1 MMVDFPVA
9 EMPSSQIEAPAEL
22 RSIGELKGRDTK
34 ELSKDEGGK
43 LRTDALRQEG
53 LRVGAQTGLAYRY
66 GMIMDYLDAIEPKL
80 NVAFNLAQFV
90 RDGHLLIPA
99 ITEVRDQFTKEGG
112 DVHKVKV
119 AYTVQEEATVVS
131 SIPTWRD
138 YVYQRFDKPEL
149 PHEALYPRE
158 DFETSEWKRSLL
170 EGWNAGVYQADEM
183 FKDRVN
189 QLAKA
194 VEGRHQYVTLEAR
207 DMFTPADLKV
217 VNSQVTFQGRT
228 MNVGEQIIGIGQLGN
243 FTNSQ
248 TWAPIWTR

>member
-1 MMVDFPVA
+1 MVDFPVA
-9 EMPSSQIEAPAEL
+9 EMPTSQIEAPAEL
-22 RSIGELKGRDTK
+22 KLIGELKGRDKK
-34 ELSKDEGGK
+34 ELSNDEGGK

-53 LRVGAQTGLAYRY
+53 LRVGAQTALAYRY
-66 GMIMDYLDAIEPKL
+66 GMIMDYLDAVEPKL
-80 NVAFNLAQFV
+80 NVAFNFAQFV

-99 ITEVRDQFTKEGG
+99 ITEVRDQYTKENGL
-112 DVHKVKV
+112 VHRVK
-119 AYTVQEEATVVS
+119 AGYTVQEEAQVVS
-131 SIPTWRD
+131 SVPTWRD
-138 YVYQRFDKPEL
+138 YVYQRYEKPEL
-149 PHEALYPRE
+149 PHEALFPRD

-170 EGWNAGVYQADEM
+170 EGWNAGIYQADEM

-189 QLAKA
+189 QLTKA
-194 VEGRHQYVTLEAR
+194 VEGRHQYVTLESRA
-207 DMFTPADLKV
+207 MFSPADLKV

>member
-9 EMPSSQIEAPAEL
+9 EMPTSQIEAPAEL
-22 RSIGELKGRDTK
+22 RLIGELKGRDKK
-34 ELSKDEGGK
+34 ELSNDEGGK

-53 LRVGAQTGLAYRY
+53 LRVGAQTALAYRY
-66 GMIMDYLDAIEPKL
+66 GMIMDYLDAVEPKL
-80 NVAFNLAQFV
+80 NVAFNFAQFV

-99 ITEVRDQFTKEGG
+99 ITEVRDQYTKENGL
-112 DVHKVKV
+112 VHRVK
-119 AYTVQEEATVVS
+119 AGYTVQEEAQVVS
-131 SIPTWRD
+131 SVPTWRD
-138 YVYQRFDKPEL
+138 YVYQRYEKPEL
-149 PHEALYPRE
+149 PHEALFPRD

-170 EGWNAGVYQADEM
+170 EGWNAGIYQADEM

-189 QLAKA
+189 QLTKA
-194 VEGRHQYVTLEAR
+194 VEGRHQYVTLESRA
-207 DMFTPADLKV
+207 MFSPADLKV

>member
-1 MMVDFPVA
+1 MVDFPVA
-9 EMPSSQIEAPAEL
+9 EMPASQIEAPAEL
-22 RSIGELKGRDTK
+22 RLIGELKGRDKK
-34 ELSKDEGGK
+34 ELSNDEGGK

-53 LRVGAQTGLAYRY
+53 LRVGAQTALAYRY
-66 GMIMDYLDAIEPKL
+66 GMIMDYLEAVEPKL
-80 NVAFNLAQFV
+80 NVAFNFAQFV

-99 ITEVRDQFTKEGG
+99 ITEVRDQYTKENGL
-112 DVHKVKV
+112 VHRVK
-119 AYTVQEEATVVS
+119 AGYTVQEEAQVVS
-131 SIPTWRD
+131 SVPTWRD
-138 YVYQRFDKPEL
+138 YVYQRYEKPEL
-149 PHEALYPRE
+149 PHEALFPRD

-170 EGWNAGVYQADEM
+170 EGWNAGIYQADEM

-189 QLAKA
+189 QLTKA
-194 VEGRHQYVTLEAR
+194 VEGRHQYVTLESRA
-207 DMFTPADLKV
+207 MFSPADLKV

>member
-1 MMVDFPVA
+1 MVDFPVA
-9 EMPSSQIEAPAEL
+9 EMPTSQIEAPAEL
-22 RSIGELKGRDTK
+22 RLIGELKGRDKK
-34 ELSKDEGGK
+34 ELSNDEGGK

-53 LRVGAQTGLAYRY
+53 LRVGAQTALAYRY
-66 GMIMDYLDAIEPKL
+66 GMIMDYLDAVEPKL
-80 NVAFNLAQFV
+80 NVAFNFAQFV

-99 ITEVRDQFTKEGG
+99 ITEVRDQYTKENGL
-112 DVHKVKV
+112 VHRVK
-119 AYTVQEEATVVS
+119 AGYTVQEEAQVVS
-131 SIPTWRD
+131 SVPTWRD
-138 YVYQRFDKPEL
+138 YVYQRYEKPEL
-149 PHEALYPRE
+149 PHEALFPRD

-170 EGWNAGVYQADEM
+170 EGWNAGIYQADEM

-189 QLAKA
+189 QLTKA
-194 VEGRHQYVTLEAR
+194 VEGRHQYVTLESRA
-207 DMFTPADLKV
+207 MFSPADLKV

>member
-1 MMVDFPVA
+1 MIDFPVA
-9 EMPSSQIEAPAEL
+9 EMPSTQIEAPAEL
-22 RSIGELKGRDTK
+22 KSIGELKGRDKK
-34 ELSKDEGGK
+34 ELSIEEGGK

-66 GMIMDYLDAIEPKL
+66 GMIMDYLDSVEPKL
-80 NVAFNLAQFV
+80 NVTFNLAQFV

-99 ITEVRDQFTKEGG
+99 ITEVRDQLTKENGEL
-112 DVHKVKV
+112 HKVKA
-119 AYTVQEEATVVS
+119 AYTIQEEASVVS
-131 SIPTWRD
+131 SVPTWRD
-138 YVYQRFDKPEL
+138 YVYQRFEKPEL
-149 PHEALYPRE
+149 PHEALFPRD
-158 DFETSEWKRSLL
+158 DFETSEWKRSLN

-183 FKDRVN
+183 FRDRVN

-194 VEGRHQYVTLEAR
+194 VAGRHEYVTLESR
-207 DMFTPADLKV
+207 EMYSPADLKV

-228 MNVGEQIIGIGQLGN
+228 MNVGEQIIGISQLGN

>member
-1 MMVDFPVA
+1 MVDFPVA
-9 EMPSSQIEAPAEL
+9 EMPASQIEAPVEL
-22 RSIGELKGRDTK
+22 RLIGELKGRDKK
-34 ELSKDEGGK
+34 ELSNDEGGK

-53 LRVGAQTGLAYRY
+53 LRVGAQTALAYRY
-66 GMIMDYLDAIEPKL
+66 GMIMDYLEAVEPKL
-80 NVAFNLAQFV
+80 NVAFNFAQFV

-99 ITEVRDQFTKEGG
+99 ITEVRDQYTKENGL
-112 DVHKVKV
+112 VHRVK
-119 AYTVQEEATVVS
+119 AGYTVQEEAQVVS
-131 SIPTWRD
+131 SVPTWRD
-138 YVYQRFDKPEL
+138 YVYQRYDKPEL
-149 PHEALYPRE
+149 PHEALFPRD

-170 EGWNAGVYQADEM
+170 EGWNAGIYQADEM

-189 QLAKA
+189 QLTKA
-194 VEGRHQYVTLEAR
+194 VEGRHQYVTLESRA
-207 DMFTPADLKV
+207 MFSPADLKV